1 MIIKEIGNRNKKMT
15 YGKCSFDFLVR
26 GKNDLQKASC
36 PVHLF
41 TLVSCQGVTG
51 TVLPSSQFRVE
62 MKSVLSG
69 TNKHHPFLALST
81 P

>member
-1 MIIKEIGNRNKKMT
+1 MESVHLIFM
-15 YGKCSFDFLVR
+15 LR

-36 PVHLF
+36 PFHFF
-41 TLVSCQGVTG
+41 TLVSYQGVTES
-51 TVLPSSQFRVE
+51 VLPSSQFGVE

-69 TNKHHPFLALST
+69 TTQHHPFLALST